1 MAVIPIVLFH
11 DRALLQDDKEWCYAS
26 ECTIAWVDEDSLV
39 DDNDEP
45 IKQNKL
51 DKTIIMSKE
60 NLFELIDKP
69 QNPQGFFIT

>member
-11 DRALLQDDKEWCYAS
+11 DRALLQNDKEWSYAS